1 MPLKQSLASFALYS
15 LDQNI
20 FHHFR
25 PVASPPKVSAL
36 ERVVDKNKEMTRVP
50 THFYCHI
57 LIFLSL
63 KDSFS
68 DLQFSKIPTAIYAFV
83 INRCFSIVTER
94 RA

>member
-36 ERVVDKNKEMTRVP
+36 ERVVDKKKKKKQKKKR
-50 THFYCHI
+50 I
-57 LIFLSL
+57 LTPKPQNLATGLPSERIF
-63 KDSFS
+63 
-68 DLQFSKIPTAIYAFV
+68 
-83 INRCFSIVTER
+83 
-94 RA
+94 